1 MELSFAQQS
10 TAFLYSI
17 PLGAAM
23 GIVYGALALLRY
35 TFELKK
41 GAVITLDIL
50 YMLFCSFCVFFF
62 SLGFLDGY
70 IRIYVILGCLIG
82 FFIYRLTIGRILQ
95 KILKP
100 IFRAARGI
108 IAAIFTKI
116 KIITKK
122 LLKIGYDI
130 LYNVGG
136 RVVLFMSTNL
146 CNRNRRNKYG
156 KKQKRKRSVGTGR

>member
-1 MELSFAQQS
+1 MELSFAQQTS
-10 TAFLYSI
+10 AFLYSI
-17 PLGAAM
+17 PLGACL

-100 IFRAARGI
+100 IFRTARGI
-108 IAAIFTKI
+108 IAAILTKI
-116 KIITKK
+116 KI
-122 LLKIGYDI
+122 KI
-130 LYNVGG
+130 
-136 RVVLFMSTNL
+136 
-146 CNRNRRNKYG
+146 K
-156 KKQKRKRSVGTGR
+156 